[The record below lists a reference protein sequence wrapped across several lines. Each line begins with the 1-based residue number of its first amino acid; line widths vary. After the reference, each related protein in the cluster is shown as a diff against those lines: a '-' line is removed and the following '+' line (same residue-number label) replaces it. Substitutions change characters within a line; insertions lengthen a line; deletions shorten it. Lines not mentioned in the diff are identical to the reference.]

1 MSTQGQRRGMATKQV
16 SQAQREVPLEIA
28 EVLLT
33 EGVLTGVEETE
44 IREKNRREELD
55 HVKDLMMQN
64 QQSA

>member
-16 SQAQREVPLEIA
+16 SQAQPEVPLEIA